1 MSLEKSTNNLPIYFV
16 GALIT
21 SAVGG
26 ILLLALDFGGWNGS
40 NYYLGVYIYGGIDA
54 WNSVYSIPI
63 AISGF
68 LLLYCT
74 FISIQVLRS
83 PEKKQDIK
91 YLNYAFYATF
101 LVLILSILEGL
112 IFGITLELDDAW
124 WWFDAGFYGGI
135 IGSLLTAILLYLGIK
150 NQEPNYNPF
159 SKLTKKYAN

>member
-1 MSLEKSTNNLPIYFV
+1 MSTEKATSNLPVYFV

-40 NYYLGVYIYGGIDA
+40 NYYLGVYIFGGIDA
-54 WNSVYSIPI
+54 WNSIYSIPI

-91 YLNYAFYATF
+91 YLNYAFYASL
-101 LVLILSILEGL
+101 LVLILSILGGL
-112 IFGITLELDDAW
+112 IFAISLELDDVW
-124 WWFDAGFYGGI
+124 WWFDAGFYGGT
-135 IGSLLTAILLYLGIK
+135 IGSLLTTILLFLGIK
-150 NQEPNYNPF
+150 NQEPNYKPF
-159 SKLTKKYAN
+159 SMLKKK